1 MGCGPQRIAVRL
13 RISVTLPSRARIM
26 QRLELFDGL
35 GTGGTIA
42 MTGAAAGATPTGSR
56 RRMGACAGRVTGA
69 APITGAGATGAAAIC
84 DREGGKPQICLR
96 SREIRGI
103 QSVEAPCPVRM
114 NAQPVLS
121 TYCSEVND
129 WGGNSAGGLRF
140 CAIPCPETATIED
153 RTVAANPM
161 LPQNFTAFLTIQAP
175 ELGQECINI

>member
-1 MGCGPQRIAVRL
+1 MGCGPQHIAVRL

-56 RRMGACAGRVTGA
+56 RRMGAYEGRGTGA
-69 APITGAGATGAAAIC
+69 APTTGAGATGAAAIC

-103 QSVEAPCPVRM
+103 QSVEAPCPVRI

-129 WGGNSAGGLRF
+129 WGGIPRVALGFARSPAQQRQPLRIEPLQQ
-140 CAIPCPETATIED
+140 IPCCPKI
-153 RTVAANPM
+153 
-161 LPQNFTAFLTIQAP
+161 LLLF
-175 ELGQECINI
+175 

>member
-1 MGCGPQRIAVRL
+1 MGCGPHRIAVRL
-13 RISVTLPSRARIM
+13 RISVTLPSRARMM

-129 WGGNSAGGLRF
+129 WGGIPRVALGFARSPAQQRQPLRIEPLQQ
-140 CAIPCPETATIED
+140 IPCCPKI
-153 RTVAANPM
+153 
-161 LPQNFTAFLTIQAP
+161 LLLF
-175 ELGQECINI
+175 